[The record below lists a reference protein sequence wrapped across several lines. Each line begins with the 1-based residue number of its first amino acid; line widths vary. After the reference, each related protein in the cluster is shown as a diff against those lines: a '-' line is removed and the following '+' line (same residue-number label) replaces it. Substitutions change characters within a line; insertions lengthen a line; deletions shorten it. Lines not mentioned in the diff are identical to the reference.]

1 MITMFIALGPTIAA
15 RKIANVSAGNASQA
29 SVIRMITWS
38 TQPPRYPD
46 RIPSTVPRMPAKITA
61 MKPTTSETR
70 GPKMRRERTSRP
82 RWSVPSRC
90 SPVPPSCQ
98 AGGWKRSPSVPT
110 SGLWGA
116 STLAKRAV
124 STNTTMISTGR
135 TGNPSLRKEAY
146 RQASVRAAARLGLAF
161 AALPFIADPRV
172 DDRVEDVHEK
182 VDDDDHRAAQ
192 EHDGLDDGEIP
203 EGDPLVEQAAD
214 AGPGEDGL
222 DDDRDV
228 DHEDEVDPRERQHGD
243 QRVLER
249 VLGDDERLRQPLD
262 ARELH
267 VLRAEDLEHGRARQP
282 HVRGREVPAQRERGH
297 EHVRGRARAR
307 GRQPAEV
314 HGEEEDHEEP
324 DPEGRE
330 REPEERE
337 ELARAVPPAVHPH
350 RRDDARRDPD
360 HEREE
365 HRDRREQEGVGQ
377 ARAVELEDVGPVVER
392 LAEVAASEVGEEAP
406 VLHPER
412 LVEAE
417 LLPDRRQVV
426 GARPGLGEEHGRVAG
441 DAHEDEDR
449 QREEEE
455 RDEGEA
461 HALHDESPHG
471 VTARGAWPRSARR
484 RAGLRPSVVGR
495 LMDVLP
501 GREVA

>member
-1 MITMFIALGPTIAA
+1 MPGQAKTVSTTIATLIIRTRLIPA
-15 RKIANVSAGNASQA
+15 SVSTGISAFLSACLAMTNASGSPLMRA
-29 SVIRMITWS
+29 SFT
-38 TQPPRYPD
+38 Y
-46 RIPSTVPRMPAKITA
+46 
-61 MKPTTSETR
+61 SE
-70 GPKMRRERTSRP
+70 PRTSSMDER
-82 RWSVPSRC
+82 VSRMC
-90 SPVPPSCQ
+90 
-98 AGGWKRSPSVPT
+98 
-110 SGLWGA
+110 
-116 STLAKRAV
+116 
-124 STNTTMISTGR
+124 
-135 TGNPSLRKEAY
+135 
-146 RQASVRAAARLGLAF
+146 AAAKYQPSANAGMSTC
-161 AALPFIADPRV
+161 AA
-172 DDRVEDVHEK
+172 
-182 VDDDDHRAAQ
+182 
-192 EHDGLDDGEIP
+192 
-203 EGDPLVEQAAD
+203 
-214 AGPGEDGL
+214 
-222 DDDRDV
+222 
-228 DHEDEVDPRERQHGD
+228 
-243 QRVLER
+243 
-249 VLGDDERLRQPLD
+249 
-262 ARELH
+262 
-267 VLRAEDLEHGRARQP
+267 
-282 HVRGREVPAQRERGH
+282 VP
-297 EHVRGRARAR
+297 
-307 GRQPAEV
+307 
-314 HGEEEDHEEP
+314 
-324 DPEGRE
+324 
-330 REPEERE
+330 EPEEGE

-365 HRDRREQEGVGQ
+365 HRDRREQKGVGQ

-392 LAEVAASEVGEEAP
+392 LAEVAASEMGEEAP